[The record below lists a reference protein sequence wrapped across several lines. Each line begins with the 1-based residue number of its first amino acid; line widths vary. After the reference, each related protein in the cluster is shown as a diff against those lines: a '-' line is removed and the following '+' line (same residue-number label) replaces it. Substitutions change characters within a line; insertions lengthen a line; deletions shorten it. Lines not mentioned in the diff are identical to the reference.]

1 MCYETGKSAQT
12 EYEVVEFAED
22 NTARVVLKPITGRSH
37 QLRVHMLAL
46 GHPIL
51 GDRFYAPPQALA
63 LAPRLLLHAEMLTIT
78 HPEYGNS
85 MTFKVPADF

>member
-1 MCYETGKSAQT
+1 MV
-12 EYEVVEFAED
+12 EYAAD

-51 GDRFYAPPQALA
+51 GDRFMHHQKRAM
-63 LAPRLLLHAEMLTIT
+63 APRLLLHAEMLTIT
-78 HPEYGNS
+78 HPAYGNS
-85 MTFKVPADF
+85 MTFKAPADF